1 MKEVFRVEPAIGHV
15 IRQARHAQQ
24 LTLEDV
30 ASLVGI
36 TAGAL
41 SHIESGRRLPN
52 ASNAARIAQVL
63 GIPRETLLTMLDD
76 EHSQRRRH
84 TADTSTRQGPGGEP
98 QFSLSAPGPADFSPR
113 MPAYSE
119 RPIEDLFEPT
129 STSMPSRMAR
139 REAAMA
145 GPRTPSVESMRTT
158 ARWSEDTTERLAAL
172 ERLADS
178 AASSIRTLRGML
190 ADEDPDIR
198 REARR
203 LLAELD
209 VRPTEE

>member
-1 MKEVFRVEPAIGHV
+1 MEEVFRVEPTIGHV
-15 IRQARHAQQ
+15 IRQARHEQQ

-76 EHSQRRRH
+76 EHAQRRRH
-84 TADTSTRQGPGGEP
+84 TADTGSSRGYGAGPR
-98 QFSLSAPGPADFSPR
+98 FDSATPELRDFSSQ

-119 RPIEDLFEPT
+119 RPIEDLFEPAAE
-129 STSMPSRMAR
+129 SLPSRMAR
-139 REAAMA
+139 RDAALA
-145 GPRTPSVESMRTT
+145 GPRTPSVESMRST
-158 ARWSEDTTERLAAL
+158 ARWSEDTAERLAAL

-178 AASSIRTLRGML
+178 ASSSIRTLRGML
-190 ADEDPDIR
+190 ADENPDIR

>member
-1 MKEVFRVEPAIGHV
+1 MEPTIGHV
-15 IRQARHAQQ
+15 IRQARHEQQ

-76 EHSQRRRH
+76 EHAQRRRH
-84 TADTSTRQGPGGEP
+84 TADTGSSRGYGAGPRFDLATPE
-98 QFSLSAPGPADFSPR
+98 LRDFSSQ

-119 RPIEDLFEPT
+119 RPIEDLFEPAAE
-129 STSMPSRMAR
+129 SLPSRMAR
-139 REAAMA
+139 RDAALA
-145 GPRTPSVESMRTT
+145 GPRTPSVESMRST
-158 ARWSEDTTERLAAL
+158 ARWSEDTAERLAAL

-178 AASSIRTLRGML
+178 ASSSIRTLRGML
-190 ADEDPDIR
+190 ADENPDIR